1 MSGPHPAR
9 AARSAVR
16 AGRSDERRARRL
28 FLAPGVAVVLVLG
41 LFPLVFSLGLTFT
54 NVNLFRRGVPVQV
67 VGLDNWARLLG
78 DEALWQTLLNTI
90 LFVVGAVTLEYIL
103 GLGLALLLNRGIRG
117 QRGWRIFFLLP
128 MMVSPI
134 AVGFI
139 IGRMMLGEAFGP
151 VNDLLRG
158 VGLPAVSWL
167 GSEWMARMTLI
178 LVDAWQWTPF
188 MMLLLLAGLQ
198 TIPTEPMEAA
208 RVDGAGGAQIFRH
221 IVFPLLIPVSIT
233 AVLLRAVEAFKV
245 VDIIRVVTGGGPGRA
260 TESATVYAYDLG
272 AKQGDVAYAATAAYA
287 LMVAVIVVATLLL
300 TMARRRAARYA
311 ET

>member
-1 MSGPHPAR
+1 MIGPHLAR
-9 AARSAVR
+9 AARSAAR
-16 AGRSDERRARRL
+16 AGPSDERRARRL

-54 NVNLFRRGVPVQV
+54 NVNLFRRGVPVRF

-78 DEALWQTLLNTI
+78 DEALWQTLLNTV
-90 LFVVGAVTLEYIL
+90 LFVAGAVTLEYIL

-158 VGLPAVSWL
+158 IGVPAVSWL
-167 GSEWMARMTLI
+167 GSEWMARLTLI

-198 TIPTEPMEAA
+198 TIPTEPIEAA
-208 RVDGAGGAQIFRH
+208 RVDGASGVQIFRH

-300 TMARRRAARYA
+300 TTARRRATRYA
-311 ET
+311 EA

>member
-1 MSGPHPAR
+1 MSGPHLAQ
-9 AARSAVR
+9 AARSAAR
-16 AGRSDERRARRL
+16 ASPSDERHARRL
-28 FLAPGVAVVLVLG
+28 FLAPGVAVVLLLG

-54 NVNLFRRGVPVQV
+54 NVNLFRRGVPVAF
-67 VGLDNWARLLG
+67 VGLDNWARLPG
-78 DEALWQTLLNTI
+78 DEALWQTMLNTI
-90 LFVVGAVTLEYIL
+90 FFVAGTVTLEYVL

-167 GSEWMARMTLI
+167 GSEWMARLTLI

-198 TIPTEPMEAA
+198 TIPTEPIEAA
-208 RVDGAGGAQIFRH
+208 RVDGASGGQIFRH
-221 IVFPLLIPVSIT
+221 IVFPLLIPISIT

-287 LMVAVIVVATLLL
+287 LMIVVIVVATVLL
-300 TMARRRAARYA
+300 TLARRRTARYA
-311 ET
+311 EA

>member
-1 MSGPHPAR
+1 
-9 AARSAVR
+9 V
-16 AGRSDERRARRL
+16 L
-28 FLAPGVAVVLVLG
+28 LLGV
-41 LFPLVFSLGLTFT
+41 FPLVFSLGLSFT
-54 NVNLFRRGVPVQV
+54 NVNLFRRGVPVQF
-67 VGLDNWARLLG
+67 VGLDNWTRLLG
-78 DEALWQTLLNTI
+78 DEALWQTLLNTVV
-90 LFVVGAVTLEYIL
+90 FVVGAVSIEYGL
-103 GLGLALLLNRGIRG
+103 GLGLALLLNRGLRG

-128 MMVSPI
+128 MMISPI

-158 VGLPAVSWL
+158 IGLPTVSWL
-167 GSEWMARMTLI
+167 GSEWMARLTLI

-198 TIPTEPMEAA
+198 TIPSEPIEAA
-208 RVDGAGGAQIFRH
+208 RVDGASGAQIFRH

-260 TESATVYAYDLG
+260 TESATVYVYDLG
-272 AKQGDVAYAATAAYA
+272 AKQGDLAYASTAAYA
-287 LMVAVIVVATLLL
+287 LLAIVVAVATLLL
-300 TMARRRAARYA
+300 ALARQRTARYDS
-311 ET
+311 

>member
-1 MSGPHPAR
+1 MSGPHQAR
-9 AARSAVR
+9 AARATAR
-16 AGRSDERRARRL
+16 ADHSNDRRARRL

-54 NVNLFRRGVPVQV
+54 NVNLFRRGVPVAF
-67 VGLDNWARLLG
+67 VGLDNWGRLLG
-78 DEALWQTLLNTI
+78 DEALWQTMLNTI
-90 LFVVGAVTLEYIL
+90 FFVAGAVTLEYVL

-167 GSEWMARMTLI
+167 GSEWMARLTLI

-198 TIPTEPMEAA
+198 TIPTEPIEAA
-208 RVDGAGGAQIFRH
+208 RVDGASGGQIFRH
-221 IVFPLLIPVSIT
+221 IVFPLLIPISIT

-287 LMVAVIVVATLLL
+287 LMIAVVVVATLLL
-300 TMARRRAARYA
+300 TLARRRTARYA
-311 ET
+311 EA